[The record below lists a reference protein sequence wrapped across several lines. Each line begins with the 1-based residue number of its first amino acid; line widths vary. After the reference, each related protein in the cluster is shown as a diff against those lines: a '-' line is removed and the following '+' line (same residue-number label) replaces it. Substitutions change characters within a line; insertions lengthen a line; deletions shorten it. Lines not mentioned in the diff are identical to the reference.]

1 MFKQLATLV
10 SGLMERL
17 FTAPSSL
24 TVEQPSLSAKPLR
37 VKSTPVSRQAAR
49 KPVSQKPKSKASAA
63 PQTKAAVSRK
73 QTPKAAPAKSG
84 AAGKP
89 QAIPASKTRHHAK

>member
-1 MFKQLATLV
+1 MFKRLV
-10 SGLMERL
+10 MLVRGLMGNRSM
-17 FTAPSSL
+17 APSL
-24 TVEQPSLSAKPLR
+24 LRAEQPSPNAKPLR

-49 KPVSQKPKSKASAA
+49 RPASQKPKSKASAA